1 MWQSHTFY
9 DRDRIGHRPW
19 ICGEL
24 EGEQGVLK
32 QLRINWNPN
41 NKLLAPHFIKM
52 LCFSTTA
59 LQSRPKQK
67 AKSAIHRFC
76 FFDDFLLSRDL
87 QVYVHLRWIDP
98 ISAALIVNFVWGTP
112 PISPCYFEGGW
123 VTFSKLKFKQHLT
136 TSFCWPS
143 HDVTRGVDISL
154 HLEFRSSWTLC
165 NIWVVFRKQVSLY
178 SCNFEDTVNATFRCV
193 TSISIFFVK
202 ATSMLQFEQLDIHIL
217 CCWQATI
224 ELCTLQRQKSFVY
237 DQ

>member
-67 AKSAIHRFC
+67 SKISHSPILLFWQFSTVARFASVRTLAINWQN
-76 FFDDFLLSRDL
+76 LSG
-87 QVYVHLRWIDP
+87 
-98 ISAALIVNFVWGTP
+98 LIVNFVWGHAPNP
-112 PISPCYFEGGW
+112 PVILKGGESPFKTKIQTASAAIFSL
-123 VTFSKLKFKQHLT
+123 TFSRCYMWCWRLLPFKVSFKL
-136 TSFCWPS
+136 
-143 HDVTRGVDISL
+143 
-154 HLEFRSSWTLC
+154 
-165 NIWVVFRKQVSLY
+165 NIV
-178 SCNFEDTVNATFRCV
+178 
-193 TSISIFFVK
+193 
-202 ATSMLQFEQLDIHIL
+202 
-217 CCWQATI
+217 
-224 ELCTLQRQKSFVY
+224 
-237 DQ
+237 